1 MRSRTISSQRQNSE
15 RRTEGLQHFTSEE
28 KWPNGCS
35 DMPRSVCD
43 VQNVRPVNC
52 FEQIGIPTRHSGQV
66 CSGSDHFSQIDK
78 LALTLAYGTYHSHA
92 VTVNTFQKGRL
103 HEVVNITNWRQL

>member
-1 MRSRTISSQRQNSE
+1 MIS
-15 RRTEGLQHFTSEE
+15 TLHTVEE

-35 DMPRSVCD
+35 DRRRSVCD

-52 FEQIGIPTRHSGQV
+52 FEQIGVPTRHNGQV
-66 CSGSDHFSQIDK
+66 FSGSDHFSQVGCVANK
-78 LALTLAYGTYHSHA
+78 LALTLAYGTDHSHA
-92 VTVNTFQKGRL
+92 VTVNSFQKGRL